1 MKNAVIIYNPN
12 AGKEKGYQLALALK
26 SEIKDI
32 FDEIKLLETHG
43 KDDATNFA
51 LEASLNEY
59 HSIFA
64 IGGDGTV
71 REVVQGIIMSKR
83 EDGPILG
90 IIPGGTFNGVTRIL
104 DYPILRP
111 NIIKALKFNRYEYM
125 DVGLCNDKVFNMI
138 YSIGDIPESLH
149 STPSEDK
156 ALFSMFAYAF
166 NVAKNSTKNSYYPLK
181 ITINGKEHEGKFN
194 HLAVVLS
201 PALNKFT
208 NLPNLKRNDGYLHL
222 YGLRHTNL
230 IEKFSIIPDIIG
242 GSIEDNDYVYYGKA
256 MEILIE
262 SDGQVITDLD
272 GDKNDPVPSTLKV
285 LPKALKVYSLSK
297 DSIKF

>member
-1 MKNAVIIYNPN
+1 MIRLKNAVIIYNPN

-26 SEIKDI
+26 SEISEI

-51 LEASLNEY
+51 LEASINEY

-125 DVGLCNDKVFNMI
+125 I

-181 ITINGKEHEGKFN
+181 ITINGKEHEGNFN

-208 NLPNLKRNDGYLHL
+208 NLPNLERNDGYLHL

-242 GSIEDNDYVYYGKA
+242 GSIENNDYVYYGKA

-262 SDGQVITDLD
+262 SRDQVITDLD
-272 GDKNDPVPSTLKV
+272 GDKNDPVPSRLRV
-285 LPKALKVYSLSK
+285 LPRALKVYSLSK
-297 DSIKF
+297 DSVKF